1 DGVFATPDGR
11 AVMTPLTPPDTS
23 LPDGAFLLRT
33 RRGKQFNSLI
43 HGERDPLNG
52 ARRDDM
58 LINPDDA
65 AALGV
70 REGDPVVIRSEA
82 GEMRARVKYA
92 PMKPRNV
99 QVHWPEGNV
108 LIASHR
114 RDPGSGVPA
123 YKAVVTVQ
131 RLDVVQLCK
140 ETKEIKDVPD
150 DAFPGA

>member
-1 DGVFATPDGR
+1 
-11 AVMTPLTPPDTS
+11 MTPLTPPDPT
-23 LPDGAFLLRT
+23 LPDGAFVLRT

-52 ARRDDM
+52 ARRDDL

-65 AALGV
+65 AALGM
-70 REGDPVVIRSEA
+70 REGDPVLIRSEA

-108 LIASHR
+108 LIAPRR

-123 YKAVVTVQ
+123 YKAIVTLHPIRAANQ
-131 RLDVVQLCK
+131 
-140 ETKEIKDVPD
+140 TISVPQGASAG
-150 DAFPGA
+150 DAESHEER